1 MKCSIC
7 GKKLS
12 NPQSKE
18 LGYGPVCYKRKFGT
32 VSHTSKKGGHSSKD
46 EVSDYNLP
54 GQISIDEY
62 LQMISG
68 Q

>member
-7 GKKLS
+7 GRKLS
-12 NPQSKE
+12 NPRSRE

-32 VSHTSKKGGHSSKD
+32 IPHASKKSRHSSEN

-54 GQISIDEY
+54 GQISIEEY
-62 LQMISG
+62 LQMTSAE
-68 Q
+68 

>member
-32 VSHTSKKGGHSSKD
+32 VSHTSKKGGHSSTD

-54 GQISIDEY
+54 GQISIAEY
-62 LQMISG
+62 SQMISG

>member
-7 GKKLS
+7 GRKLS
-12 NPQSKE
+12 NPRSRE
-18 LGYGPVCYKRKFGT
+18 LGYAPVCYKRKFGT
-32 VSHTSKKGGHSSKD
+32 ISHVSKKGGHSSTD
-46 EVSDYNLP
+46 EVSNYNLP

-62 LQMISG
+62 LQMLSG